1 MTDFKELGLIA
12 LLVICIPA
20 EIYVAV
26 TTLSFWS
33 ILVAVLLPIIAVQAI
48 TRYIQH
54 SRSQ

>member
-48 TRYIQH
+48 IRYIQH